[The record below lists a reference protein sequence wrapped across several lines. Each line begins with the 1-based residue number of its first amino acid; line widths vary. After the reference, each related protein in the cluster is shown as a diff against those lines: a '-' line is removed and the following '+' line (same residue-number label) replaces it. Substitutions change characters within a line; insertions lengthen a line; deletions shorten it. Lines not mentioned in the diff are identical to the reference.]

1 MNEWPIS
8 ERMQEI
14 TERAGNPNVV
24 RHDLF
29 AEAVDAEIPGLRGL
43 ETNWVVIDLLW
54 KIQEMQAR
62 IEQLE
67 NRNTC
72 RNMETKE
79 P

>member
-1 MNEWPIS
+1 MNDWPIS
-8 ERMQEI
+8 DRMQEI
-14 TERAGNPNVV
+14 TERVGNPNVV

-29 AEAVDAEIPGLRGL
+29 AEAVDAEIRALRGL

-67 NRNTC
+67 NRNA
-72 RNMETKE
+72 
-79 P
+79 